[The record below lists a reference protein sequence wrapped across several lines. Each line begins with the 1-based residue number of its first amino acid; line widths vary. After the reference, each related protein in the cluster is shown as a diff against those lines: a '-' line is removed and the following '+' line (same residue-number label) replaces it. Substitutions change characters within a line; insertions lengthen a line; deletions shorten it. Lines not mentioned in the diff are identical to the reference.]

1 MAIHLPYVDQVIIK
15 LKLLYKTLALNNFMR
30 DLLLMVIAVKLRNG
44 MDYPIDSYEIKEG
57 FIELKRTTLPGKS
70 QITVLPFEDVLDL
83 QFPLNH

>member
-1 MAIHLPYVDQVIIK
+1 
-15 LKLLYKTLALNNFMR
+15 
-30 DLLLMVIAVKLRNG
+30 MVIAVKLRNG